1 MTVSSISVSTLDEL
15 AALGMRVAR
24 AVTRLAEIETEAAEV
39 LAADLPARGH
49 RPGSV
54 TEAAEAGLAL
64 DGAEAVLAKA
74 GPRVAELARAFD
86 RVSRSVRRTVAL
98 GKRLEAGWPVRAAA
112 DTRGAMVRRQVG
124 QRVAEAIR
132 QSATGEAAERLFDE
146 LAERLEDP
154 ALEAEIETLPV
165 EAIVARVR
173 RDLGLA
179 EFVLRGVS
187 GAAGETDTG

>member
-1 MTVSSISVSTLDEL
+1 MSIPSISVCTLDEL
-15 AALGMRVAR
+15 AALGMRLAR

-49 RPGSV
+49 RSGSV

-98 GKRLEAGWPVRAAA
+98 GKRLEAGWPVRSAA

-132 QSATGEAAERLFDE
+132 HSATGEAAERLFDD

-154 ALEAEIETLPV
+154 ALEAEIATLPV
-165 EAIVARVR
+165 DTIVARVR

-179 EFVLRGVS
+179 EVVVRGAPGAVGGMDS
-187 GAAGETDTG
+187 G